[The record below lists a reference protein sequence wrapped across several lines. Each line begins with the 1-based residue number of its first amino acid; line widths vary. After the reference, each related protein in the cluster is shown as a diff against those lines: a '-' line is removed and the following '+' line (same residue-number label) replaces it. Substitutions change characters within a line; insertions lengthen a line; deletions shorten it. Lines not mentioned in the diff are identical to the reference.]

1 MGIYIE
7 AEDEVAGDGGILV
20 GGKVRIVELRDFVE
34 VSQLTEG
41 SKEVISGHG
50 SLTLKEGEPEDLS
63 TLGRQALAYLL
74 GQIVVH
80 DVFEVDFVE
89 VVGPWVKHREA
100 LVLYALS
107 AVLLDVFLQEFKLGL
122 VSVDWVA
129 EIILIDGLLRVTDE
143 GADGLDARG

>member
-7 AEDEVAGDGGILV
+7 AEDEVACDGGILV

-89 VVGPWVKHREA
+89 VVGPWVEHREA

-122 VSVDWVA
+122 VGVDWVA